1 MTNIPSDIPILPK
14 FPAAPRE
21 VPLPRPEVLLPGP
34 EVEGSSFG
42 KTLSD
47 FIENVN
53 ELQKVADEKAL
64 GFATGQIQDIH
75 EVVSAAEE
83 AGIALQLLMEM
94 RNKVVEAYRDL
105 MRMQM

>member
-1 MTNIPSDIPILPK
+1 MTNIPSDIPTIPK

-21 VPLPRPEVLLPGP
+21 VPLPKPEIVLPGP

-47 FIENVN
+47 FVENVN
-53 ELQKVADEKAL
+53 ELQKVADRKAL
-64 GFATGQIQDIH
+64 GFATGQVQDIH

-105 MRMQM
+105 MRMQI